1 MSVDLR
7 EAKIICQNAL
17 AHATK
22 ITIHNSP
29 GKEVDVKDVIKLAKE
44 IAREVLSIGQT
55 KS

>member
-1 MSVDLR
+1 MSVDIR
-7 EAKIICQNAL
+7 EAKIVYQNAL

-22 ITIHNSP
+22 IMIHNSP

-44 IAREVLSIGQT
+44 IAKEVLSIGQT